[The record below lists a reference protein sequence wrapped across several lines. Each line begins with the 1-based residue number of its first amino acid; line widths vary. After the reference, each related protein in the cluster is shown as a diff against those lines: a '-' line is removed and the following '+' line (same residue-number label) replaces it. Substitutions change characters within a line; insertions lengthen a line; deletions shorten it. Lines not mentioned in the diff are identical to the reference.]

1 MSLKMIDDI
10 NQNQNNML
18 IEAVVKY
25 KLEIIAEIII
35 FIFFVWLIYL
45 IDLKKNL
52 PVQSPILMQ
61 PKKDQ
66 LQPTSTT
73 DSITFLLFSI
83 SQIS

>member
-1 MSLKMIDDI
+1 MIDDI
-10 NQNQNNML
+10 NINPNNLL

-35 FIFFVWLIYL
+35 FIFFVWLIHL

>member
-1 MSLKMIDDI
+1 MIDDI
-10 NQNQNNML
+10 NINPNNLL

-35 FIFFVWLIYL
+35 FIFFVWLIHL
-45 IDLKKNL
+45 IDMKKNL
-52 PVQSPILMQ
+52 PVQSPILVQ

>member
-1 MSLKMIDDI
+1 MIDDI
-10 NQNQNNML
+10 NINPNNLL

-35 FIFFVWLIYL
+35 FIFFVWLIHL
-45 IDLKKNL
+45 IDMKKNL

>member
-1 MSLKMIDDI
+1 MIDDI
-10 NQNQNNML
+10 NINPNNLL

-35 FIFFVWLIYL
+35 FIFFVWLIHL
-45 IDLKKNL
+45 IDLKKNS